1 MQIKW
6 ILLPLKI
13 NICPKVMHSLPNF
26 SVLRNSVLRNPVLR
40 NSVLRNSVHINPGAG
55 SKYICKFKEI
65 QFQNLEKN
73 TVPRTNYFL

>member
-1 MQIKW
+1 MQINW

-13 NICPKVMHSLPNF
+13 IYICNQYF
-26 SVLRNSVLRNPVLR
+26 SVLRNSVLRNT
-40 NSVLRNSVHINPGAG
+40 VHRNPGAG

-73 TVPRTNYFL
+73 MNQRAFYSAAF

>member
-6 ILLPLKI
+6 ILLPQKLICALKLYI
-13 NICPKVMHSLPNF
+13 RTQYF
-26 SVLRNSVLRNPVLR
+26 SVLR
-40 NSVLRNSVHINPGAG
+40 NSVLRNSVHRNPGAG

-73 TVPRTNYFL
+73 MNQRAFYSAAF